1 MPYYVCSTAEEQT
14 CLDNNVLG
22 RRTALYTLHG
32 SICEKPLRSIN
43 SVASQYVHSVKASG
57 RSERPS
63 ESSES
68 STVLYTVVLQ

>member
-22 RRTALYTLHG
+22 LLSNVECRTALYTLHG

-57 RSERPS
+57 RSER
-63 ESSES
+63 
-68 STVLYTVVLQ
+68 V